1 MKLNDL
7 KPGYRAN
14 RDTKRLGRGTGSGQG
29 TSAGKG
35 TKGQKARKSGNVRI
49 GFEGGQMP
57 LIRRIPK
64 RGFSNVR
71 FALVFEIVNLEDID
85 MRFSDNDTVDK
96 ATLKAKGLVNGNKDG
111 IKILGNGELSK
122 KKLSFVIDRISKSAE
137 VKITAAGGS
146 VEKIYHEPK
155 VPVVKKGHKW
165 NRS

>member
-1 MKLNDL
+1 MKLSDL

-14 RDTKRLGRGTGSGQG
+14 RATKRLGRGTGSGQG

-35 TKGQKARKSGNVRI
+35 TKGQKARKSGHVRI

-96 ATLKAKGLVNGNKDG
+96 ASLKAKGLVNGNKDG
-111 IKILGNGELSK
+111 IKILGNGELS

-146 VEKIYHEPK
+146 VEKIYHAPK
-155 VPVVKKGHKW
+155 VPVVKKGHSW
-165 NRS
+165 ARS

>member
-1 MKLNDL
+1 MELNDL

-14 RDTKRLGRGTGSGQG
+14 RATKRLGRGTGSGQG

-71 FALVFEIVNLEDID
+71 FALVFEIVNLEDIE
-85 MRFSDNDTVDK
+85 MRFSDNETVDK
-96 ATLKAKGLVNGNKDG
+96 ASLKSKGLVNGNKDG

-122 KKLSFVIDRISKSAE
+122 KLSFVIDRISKSAE
-137 VKITAAGGS
+137 TKITAAGGS
-146 VEKIYHEPK
+146 VEKIVHEPK
-155 VPVVKKGHKW
+155 VPVVKKGAKW
-165 NRS
+165 TRS